1 MTELER
7 HLSEA
12 LQSLSAQYEREQR
25 TSAERIADL
34 CGQVTSLLQQVE
46 QLQQRV
52 NELATDYAGLAADYR
67 QIANELGRR
76 SKR

>member
-25 TSAERIADL
+25 SSAERIDGL
-34 CGQVTSLLQQVE
+34 CRQVTSLLLQVE

-52 NELATDYAGLAADYR
+52 HELATDYAGLAADYK
-67 QIANELGRR
+67 QIANALDRR

>member
-1 MTELER
+1 MPR
-7 HLSEA
+7 NF
-12 LQSLSAQYEREQR
+12 SLARPCSRPAQYEREQR
-25 TSAERIADL
+25 TFAERIADL

-67 QIANELGRR
+67 QIANELGRC